1 MPRRDLAR
9 ANVCAKL
16 SLSYVPSRRC
26 ARDKSP
32 PCSPGRSPC
41 PHTCSLRYA
50 LCQLRQR
57 PCPFSDRKHIEK
69 LKEDVREA
77 LLFGNGDETLGT
89 LEKLELIDALQRLG
103 IDYLFKNEIERI
115 LHDAFE
121 NKANFVLD
129 NDLHSKALYFRLLRQ
144 HGYEV
149 SHDVFNDFMDER
161 GNFKDGICIDVKG
174 MLSLYDASHLGFEG
188 EDTMYK
194 AMAFTTKKL
203 KLIDDDENIEQ
214 SLKEEVSHA
223 LELPLHW
230 RMARLDVRW
239 HIDVH
244 NIKYMA
250 KYPSL
255 LEFAKFDF
263 NMVQEIHQKELA
275 HMSRWWENLGLSKKL
290 SFARDRLVESFL
302 WCIGLAYEPQLEHCR
317 TYLTK
322 IGNLIF
328 IIDDIYDIYGSI
340 DELELFT
347 SAVERWEINAIEV
360 LPDYMKICFLVLY
373 NTINEMVYTTLKE
386 RGYSALQHLKK
397 AWENFCRSMLVEA
410 KWSKKNYM
418 PTLEEYLANAWISS
432 STPLVHVHAFFAS
445 KQNIT
450 AEALD
455 SLNSDSDLVY
465 YSSMIF
471 RLCNDLVTSSAEQER
486 GDVPSAIQCYMCET
500 NATEKVAREKIR
512 DIIMETWRKMNKS
525 VFDTP
530 FSPSFV
536 NIIENHAR
544 NAHCFYQ
551 HGDGISVQDH
561 VGKKRVQALLVKP
574 IV

>member
-1 MPRRDLAR
+1 MASTQSPTYHQRSIWH
-9 ANVCAKL
+9 AK
-16 SLSYVPSRRC
+16 YVQ
-26 ARDKSP
+26 
-32 PCSPGRSPC
+32 
-41 PHTCSLRYA
+41 SLR
-50 LCQLRQR
+50 
-57 PCPFSDRKHIEK
+57 SDFLEKSDWKHIEK
-69 LKEDVREA
+69 LKEDVRDA
-77 LLFGNGDETLGT
+77 LLISNGDETLRT
-89 LEKLELIDALQRLG
+89 LEELELIDALRRLG
-103 IDYLFKNEIERI
+103 IDYLFKNEIERV
-115 LHDAFE
+115 LDGAFQ
-121 NKANFVLD
+121 NKANSVLD
-129 NDLHSKALYFRLLRQ
+129 NDLHYKSLYFQLLRQ

-149 SHDVFNDFMDER
+149 SHDIFSVFKDER
-161 GNFKDGICIDVKG
+161 GNFKDGVCLDVKG
-174 MLSLYDASHLGFEG
+174 MLSLYEASHFGFEG
-188 EDTMYK
+188 EETMYK
-194 AMAFTTKKL
+194 AMAFTTKNL
-203 KLIDDDENIEQ
+203 KLIDDDDNDDGNIEQ
-214 SLKEEVSHA
+214 RLKEEVSHA

-230 RMARLDVRW
+230 RMPRLDVRW

-255 LEFAKFDF
+255 LELAKLDF
-263 NMVQEIHQKELA
+263 NMVQAIHQKELA

-302 WCIGLAYEPQLEHCR
+302 WCVGLAYEPQLEFCR

-373 NTINEMVYTTLKE
+373 NTVNEMVYTTLKE
-386 RGYSALQHLKK
+386 QGYSARQHLNK

-445 KQNIT
+445 KQKIT
-450 AEALD
+450 VEALD
-455 SLNSDSDLVY
+455 CLNSESDLVY
-465 YSSMIF
+465 YSSIIF
-471 RLCNDLVTSSAEQER
+471 RLCNDLATSSAEQER

-512 DIIMETWRKMNKS
+512 DIIKETWRKMNKS
-525 VFDTP
+525 ASDTP

>member
-1 MPRRDLAR
+1 MTPFFDLQE
-9 ANVCAKL
+9 
-16 SLSYVPSRRC
+16 
-26 ARDKSP
+26 KS
-32 PCSPGRSPC
+32 
-41 PHTCSLRYA
+41 
-50 LCQLRQR
+50 
-57 PCPFSDRKHIEK
+57 DWKHIEK
-69 LKEDVREA
+69 LKEDVRDA
-77 LLFGNGDETLGT
+77 LLISNGDETLRT
-89 LEKLELIDALQRLG
+89 LEKLELIDELQRLG
-103 IDYLFKNEIERI
+103 IDSLFKNEIERV
-115 LHDAFE
+115 LNGTFE
-121 NKANFVLD
+121 NKANSVFD
-129 NDLHSKALYFRLLRQ
+129 NDLHYKSLYFRLLRQ
-144 HGYEV
+144 HGYEI
-149 SHDVFNDFMDER
+149 SHDIFSVFKDER
-161 GNFKDGICIDVKG
+161 GNFKEGVCLDVKG
-174 MLSLYDASHLGFEG
+174 MLSLYEASHLGFEG
-188 EDTMYK
+188 EETMYK
-194 AMAFTTKKL
+194 AMAFATKNL
-203 KLIDDDENIEQ
+203 KLIHDDDDDDDDDGNIEQ
-214 SLKEEVSHA
+214 SLKEE
-223 LELPLHW
+223 W
-230 RMARLDVRW
+230 RMPRLDVRW

-255 LEFAKFDF
+255 LELAKLDF
-263 NMVQEIHQKELA
+263 NMVQAIHQKELA
-275 HMSRWWENLGLSKKL
+275 HVSRWWENLGLSKKL

-302 WCIGLAYEPQLEHCR
+302 WCVGLAYEPQLEFCR

-373 NTINEMVYTTLKE
+373 NTVNEMVYTTLE
-386 RGYSALQHLKK
+386 GEGYSALQHLNE

-445 KQNIT
+445 KQKIT

-455 SLNSDSDLVY
+455 CLNSESDLVY
-465 YSSMIF
+465 YSSIIF
-471 RLCNDLVTSSAEQER
+471 RLCNDLATSSAEQER
-486 GDVPSAIQCYMCET
+486 GDVPSAIQCYMCEM

-512 DIIMETWRKMNKS
+512 DIIKETWRKMNKS
-525 VFDTP
+525 ASDTP